1 MKMRTRML
9 LAGCVTAAIVG
20 PASASVASQDIGW
33 TWNSGDRDVRGT
45 FVANGDNYKGQEFHG
60 NGYIDWSASGSGN
73 GRWFVPGSANENVY
87 TLNLELPEQ
96 KSVSM
101 KVCEEKGG
109 LPDDCSSTKYG
120 VS

>member
-9 LAGCVTAAIVG
+9 VAAGITAAVVG
-20 PASASVASQDIGW
+20 PASASVAGQDIAW
-33 TWNSGDRDVRGT
+33 TWNSGDRDVRGQ
-45 FVANGDNYKGQEFHG
+45 FLSDGDNYRGEEING
-60 NGYIDWSASGSGN
+60 NGYINWSASGSGS
-73 GRWFVPGSANENVY
+73 GRWYVPGAANGSIY
-87 TLNLELPEQ
+87 TLNLDFAEGR
-96 KSVSM
+96 SVSM